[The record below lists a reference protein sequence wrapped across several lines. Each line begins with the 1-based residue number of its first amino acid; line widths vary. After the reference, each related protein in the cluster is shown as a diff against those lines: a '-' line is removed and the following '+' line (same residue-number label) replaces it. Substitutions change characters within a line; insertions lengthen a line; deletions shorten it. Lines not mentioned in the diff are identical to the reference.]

1 MHSRRTEKRLVLY
14 KQNGKEEEEEQI
26 QNKLFSSFVFRI
38 KQHKNPQPLETSQF
52 FSLHYCITFFFPDVL
67 ELVAMQPSFKP
78 HHLIIL
84 LLIAI

>member
-1 MHSRRTEKRLVLY
+1 MERK
-14 KQNGKEEEEEQI
+14 KGK
-26 QNKLFSSFVFRI
+26 NRFRKKLFSSFVFRI

-52 FSLHYCITFFFPDVL
+52 FSLRYCITFFFPDVL
-67 ELVAMQPSFKP
+67 ELVAMQPSYKP